1 MLEKLLE
8 KKKRLLKELDKVSE
22 LIAIEKIQLQNDDGG
37 GIGRKSSTDFEKRV
51 RAKFKIT

>member
-22 LIAIEKIQLQNDDGG
+22 L
-37 GIGRKSSTDFEKRV
+37 

>member
-22 LIAIEKIQLQNDDGG
+22 LIALEKIQLQNDGFWRV
-37 GIGRKSSTDFEKRV
+37 IRKKL
-51 RAKFKIT
+51 

>member
-22 LIAIEKIQLQNDDGG
+22 QIARENTTSK
-37 GIGRKSSTDFEKRV
+37 
-51 RAKFKIT
+51 